1 MEHIYRTKGTCSR
14 EISFELDGDKVR
26 NVHFVGGCDGNL
38 KAVSKLVDGM
48 SVAQIEALLRGNTCG
63 PRSTSC
69 ADQLAV
75 AVQQAYEQE
84 QAQKWQICVRGEKR
98 PLRAAFTFILP
109 DRGRRN
115 IRRLSPPTPSRRRY
129 RVGRYCLPG
138 RRRRCRS
145 HCSRHRGCRR
155 R

>member
-38 KAVSKLVDGM
+38 KAVSKLGDGR
-48 SVAQIEALLRGNTCG
+48 SGTQIEALLRGNTCG

-84 QAQKWQICVRGEKR
+84 QAQK
-98 PLRAAFTFILP
+98 
-109 DRGRRN
+109 
-115 IRRLSPPTPSRRRY
+115 
-129 RVGRYCLPG
+129 
-138 RRRRCRS
+138 
-145 HCSRHRGCRR
+145 
-155 R
+155 

>member
-48 SVAQIEALLRGNTCG
+48 SVTQIEALLGGNNCG
-63 PRSTSC
+63 RRSTSC

-84 QAQKWQICVRGEKR
+84 QAQK
-98 PLRAAFTFILP
+98 
-109 DRGRRN
+109 
-115 IRRLSPPTPSRRRY
+115 
-129 RVGRYCLPG
+129 
-138 RRRRCRS
+138 
-145 HCSRHRGCRR
+145 
-155 R
+155 

>member
-1 MEHIYRTKGTCSR
+1 MDHIYRTKCTCSR

-48 SVAQIEALLRGNTCG
+48 SVTQIEALLRGNTCG

-84 QAQKWQICVRGEKR
+84 QAQK
-98 PLRAAFTFILP
+98 
-109 DRGRRN
+109 
-115 IRRLSPPTPSRRRY
+115 
-129 RVGRYCLPG
+129 
-138 RRRRCRS
+138 
-145 HCSRHRGCRR
+145 
-155 R
+155 

>member
-14 EISFELDGDKVR
+14 EISFELVGDKVR
-26 NVHFVGGCDGNL
+26 NVHFVGGRDGNL

-48 SVAQIEALLRGNTCG
+48 SVALIEALLRGNTCG

-84 QAQKWQICVRGEKR
+84 QAQK
-98 PLRAAFTFILP
+98 
-109 DRGRRN
+109 
-115 IRRLSPPTPSRRRY
+115 
-129 RVGRYCLPG
+129 
-138 RRRRCRS
+138 
-145 HCSRHRGCRR
+145 
-155 R
+155 

>member
-63 PRSTSC
+63 
-69 ADQLAV
+69 DQLAV

-84 QAQKWQICVRGEKR
+84 QAQK
-98 PLRAAFTFILP
+98 
-109 DRGRRN
+109 
-115 IRRLSPPTPSRRRY
+115 
-129 RVGRYCLPG
+129 
-138 RRRRCRS
+138 
-145 HCSRHRGCRR
+145 
-155 R
+155 

>member
-1 MEHIYRTKGTCSR
+1 MDYTYRTKGTCSR
-14 EISFELDGDKVR
+14 EISFELDGDRVK

-48 SVAQIEALLRGNTCG
+48 SVTQIEALLRGNTCG

-84 QAQKWQICVRGEKR
+84 QAQK
-98 PLRAAFTFILP
+98 
-109 DRGRRN
+109 
-115 IRRLSPPTPSRRRY
+115 
-129 RVGRYCLPG
+129 
-138 RRRRCRS
+138 
-145 HCSRHRGCRR
+145 
-155 R
+155 